1 MKAID
6 CTVNHDKGLGIDT
19 WFSKEKTKPLLYFS
33 VALWAACLKSI
44 SINDFEITPRL
55 NPNFITGSHIC
66 WVSFNYISL
75 EKENQ
80 SCLSTVIY
88 PTEMSTKSQTNAK
101 LVFDKLSVK
110 TMFTL
115 RDVKKKNPLK
125 IYLVRWGALLLTLV
139 SCLWGWNTRTA
150 PRRISSHLISLYCIR
165 WLLCLVEPPGGPTT
179 IFHSPWRG

>member
-1 MKAID
+1 MIRRRFINQNTFSHWNMENLTLFSDFTDGLRNVIKLCFCFLAHIWFVYPKLRWIWLQAALIVFWTVNMKAID

-19 WFSKEKTKPLLYFS
+19 WFSEEKTKPLLYFS

-55 NPNFITGSHIC
+55 NPNFITRSHIC

-88 PTEMSTKSQTNAK
+88 PTKMSTKSQTNTK
-101 LVFDKLSVK
+101 RVFDK
-110 TMFTL
+110 FF
-115 RDVKKKNPLK
+115 
-125 IYLVRWGALLLTLV
+125 
-139 SCLWGWNTRTA
+139 
-150 PRRISSHLISLYCIR
+150 SSAH
-165 WLLCLVEPPGGPTT
+165 
-179 IFHSPWRG
+179 